1 MLVKPYRMLETYVP
15 GPLKRLIPERW
26 RIWLGAR
33 IKEPRL
39 PAAAPSPPFSK
50 ATPIPTIYPPL
61 ALPPGE
67 SEESMKR
74 FLERYYV
81 REEGMTP
88 ERRAYLAEAFR
99 RFLYTLQLVP
109 QPAGKMLEIG
119 AAPYYMSLLLRHFRE
134 GELHVANYFND
145 DIGPRGTQVLVTAQ
159 GDEAVFDYANTN
171 VERDTMPYEEGA
183 FDTVLFCEV
192 FEHLTNDPLRALIE
206 IKRVLK
212 QDGALILTT
221 PNVVRLAN
229 VAHML
234 QGLSIFDVYSA
245 YGPYGRHNRE
255 YTVSEVRRIL
265 EHAGFEIEEC
275 FTADTHP
282 PIGHLTLDSSL
293 LARFYQERPD
303 ELGSYIFIRARNRA
317 PANPLRPDWL
327 YRSYPEDQLAVR

>member
-1 MLVKPYRMLETYVP
+1 MLAKSYRMLERYVP
-15 GPLKRLIPERW
+15 GPVKRLVPEAW
-26 RIWLGAR
+26 RIRLGAR
-33 IKEPRL
+33 IKDPKGY
-39 PAAAPSPPFSK
+39 AAPSPPSSK
-50 ATPIPTIYPPL
+50 PTPIPTIYPPL
-61 ALPPGE
+61 SLPPGE

-109 QPAGKMLEIG
+109 QPAGKMLELG
-119 AAPYYMSLLLRHFRE
+119 AAPYYMSLLLRRFRE

-145 DIGPRGTQVLVTAQ
+145 AIGAGGRQVLVS
-159 GDEAVFDYANTN
+159 DEGEEEIFDYANTN
-171 VERDTMPYEEGA
+171 VERDTMPYEAGA

-221 PNVVRLAN
+221 PNVARLAN
-229 VAHML
+229 VVHVL
-234 QGLSIFDVYSA
+234 QGLSIYDVYSA

-255 YTVSEVRRIL
+255 YTVSEVRRLL
-265 EHAGFEIEEC
+265 EQAGFEIEAC

-282 PIGHLTLDSSL
+282 PIGDLTLDSSL

-317 PANPLRPDWL
+317 PANPLRPAWL
-327 YRSYPEDQLAVR
+327 YRSYPDDQLAVR